1 MKLKVSDDPDS
12 DITAAKK
19 EYSLTKNA
27 KKACEKFNRN
37 RNKCL
42 EYRLLEGL
50 CRNGPNDYVNS
61 LENVSKSVLK
71 YVHTYTGGFTQ
82 LVR

>member
-1 MKLKVSDDPDS
+1 MFQACDLILKLKVSDDPDS

-19 EYSLTKNA
+19 VYHETRDA
-27 KKACEKFNRN
+27 KLALEKFGWN

-50 CRNGPNDYVNS
+50 SKHGPSDYVNS
-61 LENVSKSVLK
+61 LENVSKIK
-71 YVHTYTGGFTQ
+71 D
-82 LVR
+82 